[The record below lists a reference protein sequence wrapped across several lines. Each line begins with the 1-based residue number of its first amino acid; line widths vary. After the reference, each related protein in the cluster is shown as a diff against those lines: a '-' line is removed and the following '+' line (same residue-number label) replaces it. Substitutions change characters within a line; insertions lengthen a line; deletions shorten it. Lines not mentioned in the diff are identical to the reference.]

1 MLCYRHA
8 FKDTGDK
15 RVRNMKRFGWV
26 VLAAAAVSTA
36 SPVLAQSYVSDAE
49 PFISAVKSRDGDKAT
64 QLANDRPTVLNTRN
78 AKGETALNIVI
89 ARSDEL
95 WTQFLLGKGADPNF
109 AASNGDTPLIT
120 AARVGFLPAMD
131 LLFQLGVKV
140 DTANKMGETPLIV
153 AVQQRE
159 LEAVKL
165 LLAHGADPD
174 RKDSAAGYSA
184 RDYAKRDNRTRDIL
198 NAIEAAKKP
207 ASKPKSDDLNSFKL

>member
-109 AASNGDTPLIT
+109 AASNGDTVDLVDALRPALVVLVADAGLGTINAVRLSMAALDAQKVVVYVNRFDETDDLHRRNAQWLRSQTACDVVTDIAVLAERIT
-120 AARVGFLPAMD
+120 AL
-131 LLFQLGVKV
+131 
-140 DTANKMGETPLIV
+140 
-153 AVQQRE
+153 
-159 LEAVKL
+159 
-165 LLAHGADPD
+165 
-174 RKDSAAGYSA
+174 S
-184 RDYAKRDNRTRDIL
+184 
-198 NAIEAAKKP
+198 
-207 ASKPKSDDLNSFKL
+207 